1 MSETRAYRFRPAASN
16 EREGG
21 PRRIPLSAPTEK
33 DEKKM
38 ARVSSGKKTKRL
50 VYSFRLLLLNRTGVQ
65 SYPFT
70 RPTSA
75 VFLYIVLL
83 SYN

>member
-1 MSETRAYRFRPAASN
+1 
-16 EREGG
+16 
-21 PRRIPLSAPTEK
+21 
-33 DEKKM
+33 M